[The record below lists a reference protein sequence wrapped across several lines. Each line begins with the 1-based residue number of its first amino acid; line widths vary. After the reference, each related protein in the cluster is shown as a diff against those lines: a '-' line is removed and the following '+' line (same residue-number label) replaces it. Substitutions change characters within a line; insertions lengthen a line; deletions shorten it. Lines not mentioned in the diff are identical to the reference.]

1 MFSSLASQVDF
12 SEYILIAVLYR
23 FIHNL
28 EVFIKDS
35 KEYSSNLGK
44 IVRGVGWEDHFE
56 VKLRSEACHLDFQN
70 IFQNMLY

>member
-44 IVRGVGWEDHFE
+44 IVVRGVGWEDHFE

-70 IFQNMLY
+70 IF